1 MKNLINIFKFALFLG
16 MAYTVG
22 GPMMVGLTVVALMV
36 AIAFGKPNT
45 ALTGVHRADVSP
57 DVSKI
62 QTYIGK
68 VKKGIYSKLVNS
80 MDIMKD
86 ITMVPNVKNTYI
98 TTELVIKN
106 GPKPYTG
113 VFNPV
118 GNDIDYEPHTYTV
131 QPFQRD
137 LIIDPRKYRTSHL
150 AYERGPGESS
160 KSNTIPFEQYTI
172 KAILENDAA
181 ILNDQTAWSGLG
193 KAAFNAFNAGTVYN
207 AGARI
212 KFTLNNEVQYF
223 FALATTVAGESPLT
237 TPLKWADA
245 NALAICEGLGTIIKA
260 GRDSGDITNIIS
272 SAGKSEYELFKAV
285 FRKHSDA
292 RKALGVQIYSGSAR
306 MEALMDDFEN
316 KVGKYTEND
325 GSGKIYLANTNKK
338 AELVSATWMSKTN
351 MILSGPRLNFLGLTD
366 EVSDFNTVNVIP
378 DVYTLKMGVAGV
390 LGFGYQDGREI
401 VITDQD

>member
-1 MKNLINIFKFALFLG
+1 
-16 MAYTVG
+16 
-22 GPMMVGLTVVALMV
+22 
-36 AIAFGKPNT
+36 
-45 ALTGVHRADVSP
+45 
-57 DVSKI
+57 
-62 QTYIGK
+62 
-68 VKKGIYSKLVNS
+68 
-80 MDIMKD
+80 
-86 ITMVPNVKNTYI
+86 MVPNVKNTYI

-223 FALATTVAGESPLT
+223 IALATTVAGESPLT
-237 TPLKWADA
+237 APLKWADA

-292 RKALGVQIYSGSAR
+292 RKALGVQIYSGSAK

-338 AELVSATWMSKTN
+338 AELVSATWMSRTN